1 MNRCKKNLMG
11 GKRERGTA
19 MVALLVGLPIYLVV
33 LTGLI
38 GLYGAFSRSYVRLAS
53 QWACLAEERYIG
65 NTLAEAVRYAGHI
78 QVEGQTL
85 ILEQCS
91 HEGILRQDRYSFAV
105 KQDRGIVYYNGQPIS
120 NFDRTKY
127 VNIQELTFEQTG
139 PGKVRM
145 RLQVENTVT
154 KASVMLER
162 TLFSH
167 TIRQQQQLL
176 QGADDVG
183 NEAEWKELPESGKE

>member
-1 MNRCKKNLMG
+1 
-11 GKRERGTA
+11 

-120 NFDRTKY
+120 NYDRTKY
-127 VNIQELTFEQTG
+127 VNIRALAFEKIS

-154 KASVMLER
+154 KAGVTLER
-162 TLFSH
+162 TLYSH
-167 TIRQQQQLL
+167 HIWKQQLL
-176 QGADDVG
+176 QGAEDTG
-183 NEAEWKELPESGKE
+183 IEGKWNELPEPGKE